1 MVRLNRSR
9 MDYLDRFQRLID
21 DYNSGSLNVEAFFNE
36 LVAFAQELDAEDKR
50 AISEGLSEEEL
61 AVFDM
66 LTRPE
71 VKLTKSE
78 EREVKRVAKE
88 LLESLKNE
96 KLVLDWRKRQQ
107 SRAAVKLCIE
117 TVLDHLPQ
125 NYTQE
130 MYDEKCEAVY
140 QHVYESYYGEGQGV
154 YLFE

>member
-1 MVRLNRSR
+1 M
-9 MDYLDRFQRLID
+9 
-21 DYNSGSLNVEAFFNE
+21 EAFFNE
-36 LVAFAQELDAEDKR
+36 LIAFAQELDAEDKR

-61 AVFDM
+61 ALFD
-66 LTRPE
+66 L
-71 VKLTKSE
+71 LTKPEIRLTKNE

-88 LLESLKNE
+88 LLETLRNE

-130 MYDEKCEAVY
+130 MYDEKCEVVY
-140 QHVYESYYGEGQGV
+140 QHVYESYYGEGQGI
-154 YLFE
+154 YRTST